1 MKLSSLLPQMACTL
15 LLMASCSQEDS
26 MTPGETPSSVGGI
39 LITTQVSD
47 IATRGITE
55 TATLQ
60 NFGICIQGSGEHAS
74 SLQYNNVEMTKNG
87 EEWTSATPML
97 WKSEIP
103 SADIIAYAPYQA
115 DISDALATQK
125 QFPVSVKAVQTQEDL
140 SSDLLV
146 FKAKDYAPTI
156 VGENKDK
163 IVAVT
168 FDHAF
173 SQLMVTFNFDSA
185 FSNDEVDLSKIEDV
199 RVEGSV
205 LSGVCD
211 FSHDK
216 PQVTVKPDASAGAIT
231 PENVSFQ
238 AKDAEHAN
246 ISAQY
251 SSLLVPQTIQ
261 AATQPLKVSFR
272 LGDSTYSWKSNA
284 DITLRQGKYYTLSLN
299 IKKTGAVVEGT
310 IQDWVPAEG
319 NNEYIAN

>member
-1 MKLSSLLPQMACTL
+1 MKLSSLFPQMACAL

-26 MTPGETPSSVGGI
+26 MTPGESPSSVGGI
-39 LITTQVSD
+39 RITTQVSD

-97 WKSEIP
+97 WQSEIP

-115 DISDALATQK
+115 DISEALATQK

-146 FKAKDYAPTI
+146 FKAKNYAPTI

-163 IVAVT
+163 IVAVK

-173 SQLMVTFNFDSA
+173 SQLMITFNFDSA
-185 FSNDEVDLSKIEDV
+185 FSNDEVDLSKIEGV
-199 RVEGSV
+199 RVEGTV

-272 LGDSTYSWKSNA
+272 LGETTYSWKSNA
-284 DITLRQGKYYTLSLN
+284 DITLEQGKYYTLSLN
-299 IKKTGAVVEGT
+299 IRKTGVVVEGT
-310 IQDWVPAEG
+310 IKGWIPAEG
-319 NNEYIAN
+319 NNEYVAN

>member
-1 MKLSSLLPQMACTL
+1 MKLSSLFPQMACAL

-26 MTPGETPSSVGGI
+26 MTPGEKTSSVGGI
-39 LITTQVSD
+39 HITTQVSD

-97 WKSEIP
+97 WQSEIP

-163 IVAVT
+163 NVAVK

-173 SQLMVTFNFDSA
+173 SQLMITFNFDSA

-199 RVEGSV
+199 KVEGTV

-211 FSHDK
+211 FSQDK
-216 PQVTVKPDASAGAIT
+216 PLITVKSDASAGAIT

-238 AKDAEHAN
+238 AKDAEHAS

-251 SSLLVPQTIQ
+251 SCLLVPQTIQ
-261 AATQPLKVSFR
+261 TVNQPLKVSFR

-299 IKKTGAVVEGT
+299 IRKTGVVVEGT
-310 IQDWVPAEG
+310 IKGWIPAEG
-319 NNEYIAN
+319 NNEYVAN

>member
-26 MTPGETPSSVGGI
+26 LTPGESPSSVGGI
-39 LITTQVSD
+39 RITTQVSD
-47 IATRGITE
+47 IVTRGITE

-87 EEWTSATPML
+87 EEWTSATQML
-97 WKSEIP
+97 WQSEIP

-115 DISDALATQK
+115 DISEALATQK

-272 LGDSTYSWKSNA
+272 LGETTYSWKSNA
-284 DITLRQGKYYTLSLN
+284 DITLEQGKYYTLSLN
-299 IKKTGAVVEGT
+299 IRKTGVVVEGT
-310 IQDWVPAEG
+310 IKGWIPAEG
-319 NNEYIAN
+319 NNEYVAN

>member
-1 MKLSSLLPQMACTL
+1 MKLSSLLPQMACAL

-26 MTPGETPSSVGGI
+26 MTPGEKTSSVGGI
-39 LITTQVSD
+39 HITTQVSD
-47 IATRGITE
+47 IVTRGITE

-97 WKSEIP
+97 WQSEIP

-115 DISDALATQK
+115 DISEALTTQK
-125 QFPVSVKAVQTQEDL
+125 QFPVSVKAVQTQGDL

-163 IVAVT
+163 IVAVK

-173 SQLMVTFNFDSA
+173 SQLMITFNFHSA

-199 RVEGSV
+199 RVEGTV

-238 AKDAEHAN
+238 AKDAEHAS

-261 AATQPLKVSFR
+261 AANQPLKVSFR
-272 LGDSTYSWKSNA
+272 LGETTYSWKSNA
-284 DITLRQGKYYTLSLN
+284 DITLEQGKYYTLSLN
-299 IKKTGAVVEGT
+299 IRKTGVVVEGT
-310 IQDWVPAEG
+310 IKGWIPAEG
-319 NNEYIAN
+319 NNEYVAN

>member
-1 MKLSSLLPQMACTL
+1 MKLSSLFPQMACAL

-26 MTPGETPSSVGGI
+26 MTSGESPSSVGGI
-39 LITTQVSD
+39 RITTQVSD

-97 WKSEIP
+97 WQSEIP

-115 DISDALATQK
+115 DISEALATQK

-146 FKAKDYAPTI
+146 FKAKNYAPTI

-163 IVAVT
+163 IVAVK

-173 SQLMVTFNFDSA
+173 SQLMITFNFDSA
-185 FSNDEVDLSKIEDV
+185 FSNDEVDLSKIEGV
-199 RVEGSV
+199 RVEGTV

-238 AKDAEHAN
+238 AKDAEHAS

-261 AATQPLKVSFR
+261 AANQPLKVSFR
-272 LGDSTYSWKSNA
+272 LGETTYSWKSNA
-284 DITLRQGKYYTLSLN
+284 DITLEQGKYYTLSLN
-299 IKKTGAVVEGT
+299 IRKTGVVVEGT
-310 IQDWVPAEG
+310 IKGWIPAEG
-319 NNEYIAN
+319 NNEYVAN

>member
-1 MKLSSLLPQMACTL
+1 MKLSSLLPQMACAL

-26 MTPGETPSSVGGI
+26 MTPGEKPSSVGGI
-39 LITTQVSD
+39 HITTQVSD
-47 IATRGITE
+47 IVTRGITE

-125 QFPVSVKAVQTQEDL
+125 QFPVSVKAVQTKEDL

-216 PQVTVKPDASAGAIT
+216 PQITVKPDAATGAIT

-238 AKDAEHAN
+238 AKDAEHVS

-251 SSLLVPQTIQ
+251 SCLLVPQTIQ
-261 AATQPLKVSFR
+261 AANQPLTVTFR
-272 LGDSTYSWKSNA
+272 LGETTYSWKSNA
-284 DITLRQGKYYTLSLN
+284 DITLEQGKYYTLSLN
-299 IKKTGAVVEGT
+299 IRKTGVVVEGT
-310 IQDWVPAEG
+310 IKGWIPAEG
-319 NNEYIAN
+319 NNEYVAN

>member
-1 MKLSSLLPQMACTL
+1 MKLSSLLPQMACAL

-26 MTPGETPSSVGGI
+26 MTPGESPSSVGGI
-39 LITTQVSD
+39 HITTQVSD
-47 IATRGITE
+47 VASRGITE

-97 WKSEIP
+97 WQSEIP

-115 DISDALATQK
+115 DISEALATQK
-125 QFPVSVKAVQTQEDL
+125 QFPVSVKAVQTKEDL

-163 IVAVT
+163 IVAVK

-199 RVEGSV
+199 RVEGTV

-216 PQVTVKPDASAGAIT
+216 PQITVQADASAGAIT

-251 SSLLVPQTIQ
+251 SSLLVPQIIQ
-261 AATQPLKVSFR
+261 AANQPLKVSFR
-272 LGDSTYSWKSNA
+272 LGETTYSWKSNA
-284 DITLRQGKYYTLSLN
+284 DITLEQGKYYTLSLN
-299 IKKTGAVVEGT
+299 IRKTGVVVEGT
-310 IQDWVPAEG
+310 IKGWIPAEG
-319 NNEYIAN
+319 NNEYVAN

>member
-1 MKLSSLLPQMACTL
+1 MKLSSLLPQMACAL

-26 MTPGETPSSVGGI
+26 MTPGENPSSVGGI
-39 LITTQVSD
+39 HITTQVSG
-47 IATRGITE
+47 IVTRGITE

-97 WKSEIP
+97 WQSEIP

-115 DISDALATQK
+115 DISEALATQK
-125 QFPVSVKAVQTQEDL
+125 QFPVSVKAVQTKEDL

-163 IVAVT
+163 IVEVK

-199 RVEGSV
+199 RVEGTV

-216 PQVTVKPDASAGAIT
+216 PQITVQAVAAAESIT

-238 AKDAEHAN
+238 AKDAEHAS

-261 AATQPLKVSFR
+261 AANQPLKVSFR
-272 LGDSTYSWKSNA
+272 LGDTTYSWKSNT
-284 DITLRQGKYYTLSLN
+284 DITLEQGKYYTLSLN
-299 IKKTGAVVEGT
+299 IRKTGVVVEGT
-310 IQDWVPAEG
+310 IQGWIPAEG
-319 NNEYIAN
+319 NNEYVAN

>member
-1 MKLSSLLPQMACTL
+1 MKLSSLFPQMACAL

-26 MTPGETPSSVGGI
+26 MTPGESPSSVGGI
-39 LITTQVSD
+39 RITTQVSD

-97 WKSEIP
+97 WQSEIP

-115 DISDALATQK
+115 DISEALATQK

-146 FKAKDYAPTI
+146 FKAKNYAPTI

-163 IVAVT
+163 IVAVK

-173 SQLMVTFNFDSA
+173 SQLMITFNFDSA
-185 FSNDEVDLSKIEDV
+185 ISNDEVDLSKIEGV
-199 RVEGSV
+199 RVEGTV

-238 AKDAEHAN
+238 AKDAEHAS

-261 AATQPLKVSFR
+261 AANQPLKVSFR
-272 LGDSTYSWKSNA
+272 LGETTYSWKSNA
-284 DITLRQGKYYTLSLN
+284 DITLEQGKYYTLSLN
-299 IKKTGAVVEGT
+299 IRKTGVVVEGT
-310 IQDWVPAEG
+310 IKGWIPAEG
-319 NNEYIAN
+319 NNEYVAN

>member
-1 MKLSSLLPQMACTL
+1 MKLPPL
-15 LLMASCSQEDS
+15 
-26 MTPGETPSSVGGI
+26 
-39 LITTQVSD
+39 
-47 IATRGITE
+47 TR
-55 TATLQ
+55 
-60 NFGICIQGSGEHAS
+60 H
-74 SLQYNNVEMTKNG
+74 VEMTKNG

-97 WKSEIP
+97 WQSEIP

-115 DISDALATQK
+115 DISEALATQK
-125 QFPVSVKAVQTQEDL
+125 QFPVSVKAVQTKEDL

-163 IVAVT
+163 NVAVK

-173 SQLMVTFNFDSA
+173 SQLIVTFNFHSA

-199 RVEGSV
+199 RVEGTV

-216 PQVTVKPDASAGAIT
+216 PQITVKPDAAAGAIT

-238 AKDAEHAN
+238 AKDAEHAS

-251 SSLLVPQTIQ
+251 SCLLVPQTIQ
-261 AATQPLKVSFR
+261 TANQPLKVSFR

-284 DITLRQGKYYTLSLN
+284 DITLGQGKYYTLSLN

>member
-1 MKLSSLLPQMACTL
+1 MKLSSLLPQMACAL

-26 MTPGETPSSVGGI
+26 MTPGENPSSVGGI
-39 LITTQVSD
+39 HITTQVSD
-47 IATRGITE
+47 IVTRGITE

-60 NFGICIQGSGEHAS
+60 NFGICILGSGEHAS

-97 WKSEIP
+97 WQSEIP

-115 DISDALATQK
+115 DISEALAAQK
-125 QFPVSVKAVQTQEDL
+125 QFPVSVKAVQTKEDL

-163 IVAVT
+163 NVEVK

-173 SQLMVTFNFDSA
+173 SQLMITFNFHSA

-199 RVEGSV
+199 RVEGTV

-238 AKDAEHAN
+238 AKDAEHAS

-261 AATQPLKVSFR
+261 AANQPLKVSFR
-272 LGDSTYSWKSNA
+272 LGETTYSWKSNA
-284 DITLRQGKYYTLSLN
+284 DITLEQGKYYTLSLN
-299 IKKTGAVVEGT
+299 IRKAGVVVEGT
-310 IQDWVPAEG
+310 IKGWIPAEG
-319 NNEYIAN
+319 NNEYVAN

>member
-1 MKLSSLLPQMACTL
+1 MKLSSLFPQMACAL

-26 MTPGETPSSVGGI
+26 MTPGESPSSVGGI
-39 LITTQVSD
+39 RITTQVSD

-97 WKSEIP
+97 WQSEIP

-146 FKAKDYAPTI
+146 FKAKNYAPTI

-163 IVAVT
+163 IVAVK

-173 SQLMVTFNFDSA
+173 SQLMITFNFDSA
-185 FSNDEVDLSKIEDV
+185 FSNDEVDLSKIEGV
-199 RVEGSV
+199 RVEGTV

-238 AKDAEHAN
+238 AKDAEHAS

-261 AATQPLKVSFR
+261 AANQPLKVSFR
-272 LGDSTYSWKSNA
+272 LGETTYSWKSNA
-284 DITLRQGKYYTLSLN
+284 DITLEQGKYYTLSLN
-299 IKKTGAVVEGT
+299 IRKTGVVVEGT
-310 IQDWVPAEG
+310 IKGWIPAEG
-319 NNEYIAN
+319 NNEYVAN

>member
-1 MKLSSLLPQMACTL
+1 MKLSSLLPQMACAL

-26 MTPGETPSSVGGI
+26 MTPGESPSSVGGI
-39 LITTQVSD
+39 RITTQVSD
-47 IATRGITE
+47 VATRGITE

-97 WKSEIP
+97 WQSEIP

-115 DISDALATQK
+115 EISEALATLK
-125 QFPVSVKAVQTQEDL
+125 QFPVSVKAVQTKEDL

-163 IVAVT
+163 IVAVK

-173 SQLMVTFNFDSA
+173 SQLMVTFNFHSA

-199 RVEGSV
+199 KVEGTV

-211 FSHDK
+211 FSQDK
-216 PQVTVKPDASAGAIT
+216 PLVTVLPDAAAEAIT

-261 AATQPLKVSFR
+261 AANQPLKVSFR
-272 LGDSTYSWKSNA
+272 LGETSYSWKSNA
-284 DITLRQGKYYTLSLN
+284 DITLEQGKYYTLSLN
-299 IKKTGAVVEGT
+299 IKKTGVVVEGT
-310 IQDWVPAEG
+310 IKGWIPAEG
-319 NNEYIAN
+319 NNEYVAN

>member
-1 MKLSSLLPQMACTL
+1 
-15 LLMASCSQEDS
+15 
-26 MTPGETPSSVGGI
+26 
-39 LITTQVSD
+39 
-47 IATRGITE
+47 
-55 TATLQ
+55 
-60 NFGICIQGSGEHAS
+60 
-74 SLQYNNVEMTKNG
+74 MTKNG

-97 WKSEIP
+97 WQSEIP

-115 DISDALATQK
+115 DISEALATRK
-125 QFPVSVKAVQTQEDL
+125 QFPVSVKAVQTKEDL

-163 IVAVT
+163 IVEVK

-173 SQLMVTFNFDSA
+173 SQLIVTFNFDSA

-199 RVEGSV
+199 KVEGTV

-211 FSHDK
+211 FSQDK
-216 PQVTVKPDASAGAIT
+216 PLVTVQADAAAESIT

-251 SSLLVPQTIQ
+251 SSLLVPQAIQ
-261 AATQPLKVSFR
+261 AANQPLKVSFR
-272 LGDSTYSWKSNA
+272 LGETTYSWKANA
-284 DITLRQGKYYTLSLN
+284 DITLEQGKYYTLSLN
-299 IKKTGAVVEGT
+299 IKKTGVVVEGT

>member
-1 MKLSSLLPQMACTL
+1 MKLSSLLPQMACAL

-26 MTPGETPSSVGGI
+26 MTPGESSSSVGGI
-39 LITTQVSD
+39 RITTQVSD
-47 IATRGITE
+47 VATRGITE

-97 WKSEIP
+97 WQSEIP
-103 SADIIAYAPYQA
+103 TADIIAYAPYQA
-115 DISDALATQK
+115 DISEALATQQ

-163 IVAVT
+163 IVAVK

-173 SQLMVTFNFDSA
+173 SQLMVTFNFHSA
-185 FSNDEVDLSKIEDV
+185 FSNDEVDLTKIEDV
-199 RVEGSV
+199 KVEGSV

-211 FSHDK
+211 FSQDK
-216 PQVTVKPDASAGAIT
+216 PLVTVKPDAAAEAIT

-251 SSLLVPQTIQ
+251 SCLLVPQTIQ
-261 AATQPLKVSFR
+261 AANQPLTVSFR
-272 LGDSTYSWKSNA
+272 LGETTYSWKANA
-284 DITLRQGKYYTLSLN
+284 DITLGQGKYYTLSLN
-299 IKKTGAVVEGT
+299 IRKTGVVVEGT
-310 IQDWVPAEG
+310 IKGWIPAEG
-319 NNEYIAN
+319 NNEYVAN

>member
-1 MKLSSLLPQMACTL
+1 MKLSSLLPQMACAL

-39 LITTQVSD
+39 RITTQVSD

-97 WKSEIP
+97 WQSEIP

-146 FKAKDYAPTI
+146 FKAKNYAPTI

-163 IVAVT
+163 IVAVK

-173 SQLMVTFNFDSA
+173 SQLMITFNFDSA
-185 FSNDEVDLSKIEDV
+185 FSNDEVDLSKIEGV
-199 RVEGSV
+199 RVEGTV

-238 AKDAEHAN
+238 AKDAEHAS

-261 AATQPLKVSFR
+261 AANQPLKVSFR
-272 LGDSTYSWKSNA
+272 LGETTYSWKSNA
-284 DITLRQGKYYTLSLN
+284 DITLEQGKYYTLSLN
-299 IKKTGAVVEGT
+299 IRKTGVVVEGT
-310 IQDWVPAEG
+310 IKGWIPAEG
-319 NNEYIAN
+319 NNEYVAN

>member
-1 MKLSSLLPQMACTL
+1 
-15 LLMASCSQEDS
+15 
-26 MTPGETPSSVGGI
+26 
-39 LITTQVSD
+39 
-47 IATRGITE
+47 
-55 TATLQ
+55 
-60 NFGICIQGSGEHAS
+60 
-74 SLQYNNVEMTKNG
+74 MTKNG

-97 WKSEIP
+97 WQSEIP

-115 DISDALATQK
+115 DISEALATQK

-205 LSGVCD
+205 C
-211 FSHDK
+211 
-216 PQVTVKPDASAGAIT
+216 
-231 PENVSFQ
+231 Q
-238 AKDAEHAN
+238 A
-246 ISAQY
+246 Y
-251 SSLLVPQTIQ
+251 
-261 AATQPLKVSFR
+261 ATFLMTSR
-272 LGDSTYSWKSNA
+272 
-284 DITLRQGKYYTLSLN
+284 R
-299 IKKTGAVVEGT
+299 
-310 IQDWVPAEG
+310 
-319 NNEYIAN
+319 

>member
-1 MKLSSLLPQMACTL
+1 MKLSSLFPQMACAL

-26 MTPGETPSSVGGI
+26 MTPGESPSSVGGI
-39 LITTQVSD
+39 RITTQVSD

-97 WKSEIP
+97 WQSEIP

-115 DISDALATQK
+115 DISEALATQK

-146 FKAKDYAPTI
+146 FKAKNYAPTI

-163 IVAVT
+163 IVAVK

-173 SQLMVTFNFDSA
+173 SQLMITFNFDSA
-185 FSNDEVDLSKIEDV
+185 FSNDEVDLSKIEGV
-199 RVEGSV
+199 RVEGTV
-205 LSGVCD
+205 LLGVCD

-238 AKDAEHAN
+238 AKDAEHAS

-261 AATQPLKVSFR
+261 AANQPLKVSFR
-272 LGDSTYSWKSNA
+272 LGDTTYSWKANT
-284 DITLRQGKYYTLSLN
+284 DITLEQGKYYTLSLN
-299 IKKTGAVVEGT
+299 IRKTGVVVEGT
-310 IQDWVPAEG
+310 IKGWIPAEG
-319 NNEYIAN
+319 NNEYVAN

>member
-1 MKLSSLLPQMACTL
+1 MKLSSLLPQMACAL

-26 MTPGETPSSVGGI
+26 MTPGESPSSVGGI
-39 LITTQVSD
+39 RITTQVSD

-97 WKSEIP
+97 WQSEIP

-125 QFPVSVKAVQTQEDL
+125 QFPVSVKAVQTKADL

-163 IVAVT
+163 IVAVK

-199 RVEGSV
+199 KVEGTV

-216 PQVTVKPDASAGAIT
+216 PQITVKPDAAAEAIT

-261 AATQPLKVSFR
+261 AANQPLKVSFR
-272 LGDSTYSWKSNA
+272 LGETTYSWKSNA
-284 DITLRQGKYYTLSLN
+284 DITLEQGKYYTLSLN
-299 IKKTGAVVEGT
+299 IRKTGVVVEGT
-310 IQDWVPAEG
+310 IKGWIPAEG
-319 NNEYIAN
+319 NNEYVAN

>member
-26 MTPGETPSSVGGI
+26 MTPGEKPSSVGGI
-39 LITTQVSD
+39 HITTQVSD
-47 IATRGITE
+47 IVTRGITE

-60 NFGICIQGSGEHAS
+60 NFGICIQGSGEQAS

-97 WKSEIP
+97 WQSEIP

-115 DISDALATQK
+115 DISDALATQN

-163 IVAVT
+163 NVEVK

-173 SQLMVTFNFDSA
+173 SQLMITFNFHSA

-199 RVEGSV
+199 RVEGTV

-238 AKDAEHAN
+238 AKDAEHAS

-261 AATQPLKVSFR
+261 AANQPLKVSFR
-272 LGDSTYSWKSNA
+272 LGETTYSWKSNA
-284 DITLRQGKYYTLSLN
+284 DITLEQGKYYTLSLN
-299 IKKTGAVVEGT
+299 IRKTGVVVAGT
-310 IQDWVPAEG
+310 IKGWIPAEG
-319 NNEYIAN
+319 NNEYVAN

>member
-1 MKLSSLLPQMACTL
+1 MKLSSLFPQMACAL

-26 MTPGETPSSVGGI
+26 MTPGEKTSSVGGI
-39 LITTQVSD
+39 HITTQVSD
-47 IATRGITE
+47 IVTRGITE

-60 NFGICIQGSGEHAS
+60 NFGICIQGSGEQAS

-87 EEWTSATPML
+87 EKWTSATPML
-97 WKSEIP
+97 WQSEIP

-163 IVAVT
+163 NVEVK

-173 SQLMVTFNFDSA
+173 SQLMITFNFHSA

-199 RVEGSV
+199 RVEGTV

-238 AKDAEHAN
+238 AKDAEHAS

-261 AATQPLKVSFR
+261 AANQPLKVSFR
-272 LGDSTYSWKSNA
+272 LGETTYSWKSNA
-284 DITLRQGKYYTLSLN
+284 DITLEQGKYYTLSLN
-299 IKKTGAVVEGT
+299 IRKAGVVVEGT
-310 IQDWVPAEG
+310 IKGWIPAEG
-319 NNEYIAN
+319 NNEYVAN

>member
-26 MTPGETPSSVGGI
+26 MTPGENPSSVGGI
-39 LITTQVSD
+39 HITTQVSD

-97 WKSEIP
+97 WQSEIP

-115 DISDALATQK
+115 DISEALATQK

-146 FKAKDYAPTI
+146 FKAKNYAPTI

-163 IVAVT
+163 IVAVK

-173 SQLMVTFNFDSA
+173 SQLMITFNFDSA

-199 RVEGSV
+199 RVEGTV

-238 AKDAEHAN
+238 AKDAEHAS

-261 AATQPLKVSFR
+261 AANQPLKVSFR
-272 LGDSTYSWKSNA
+272 LGETTYSWKSNA
-284 DITLRQGKYYTLSLN
+284 DITLEQGKYYTLSLN
-299 IKKTGAVVEGT
+299 IRKTGVVVEGT
-310 IQDWVPAEG
+310 IKGWIPAEG
-319 NNEYIAN
+319 NNEYVAN

>member
-1 MKLSSLLPQMACTL
+1 MKLSSLLPQMACAL

-26 MTPGETPSSVGGI
+26 MTPGESPSSVGGI
-39 LITTQVSD
+39 HITTQVSD

-97 WKSEIP
+97 WQSEIP

-115 DISDALATQK
+115 DISEALTTQK
-125 QFPVSVKAVQTQEDL
+125 QFPVSVKAVQTQGDL

-163 IVAVT
+163 IVAVK

-173 SQLMVTFNFDSA
+173 SQLMITFNFHSA

-199 RVEGSV
+199 RVEGTV

-216 PQVTVKPDASAGAIT
+216 PQITVKPDAAAESIT

-261 AATQPLKVSFR
+261 AANQPLKVSFR
-272 LGDSTYSWKSNA
+272 LGDTTYSWKANT
-284 DITLRQGKYYTLSLN
+284 DITLEQGKYYTLSLN
-299 IKKTGAVVEGT
+299 IRKTGVVVEGT
-310 IQDWVPAEG
+310 IKGWIPAEG
-319 NNEYIAN
+319 NNEYVAN

>member
-1 MKLSSLLPQMACTL
+1 MKLSSLFPQMACAL

-26 MTPGETPSSVGGI
+26 MTPGEKTSSVGGI
-39 LITTQVSD
+39 HITTQVSD
-47 IATRGITE
+47 IVTRGITE

-97 WKSEIP
+97 WQSEIP

-163 IVAVT
+163 IVAVK

-173 SQLMVTFNFDSA
+173 SQLMITFNFHSA

-199 RVEGSV
+199 RVEGTV

-216 PQVTVKPDASAGAIT
+216 PQITVKPDAAAGAIT

-238 AKDAEHAN
+238 AKDAEHAS

-261 AATQPLKVSFR
+261 AANQPLKVSFR
-272 LGDSTYSWKSNA
+272 LGETTYSWKSNA
-284 DITLRQGKYYTLSLN
+284 DITLEQGKYYTLSLN
-299 IKKTGAVVEGT
+299 IRKTGVVVEGT
-310 IQDWVPAEG
+310 IKGWIPAEG
-319 NNEYIAN
+319 NNEYVAN

>member
-1 MKLSSLLPQMACTL
+1 MKLSSLFPQMACAL

-26 MTPGETPSSVGGI
+26 MTPGESPSSVGGI
-39 LITTQVSD
+39 RITTQVSD

-97 WKSEIP
+97 WQSEIP

-115 DISDALATQK
+115 DISEALTTQK
-125 QFPVSVKAVQTQEDL
+125 QFPVSVKAVQTQGDL

-163 IVAVT
+163 IVAVK

-173 SQLMVTFNFDSA
+173 SQLMITFNFHSA

-199 RVEGSV
+199 RVEGTV

-216 PQVTVKPDASAGAIT
+216 PQITVKPDAAAGAIT

-238 AKDAEHAN
+238 AKDEG
-246 ISAQY
+246 
-251 SSLLVPQTIQ
+251 
-261 AATQPLKVSFR
+261 VS
-272 LGDSTYSWKSNA
+272 
-284 DITLRQGKYYTLSLN
+284 
-299 IKKTGAVVEGT
+299 
-310 IQDWVPAEG
+310 
-319 NNEYIAN
+319 

>member
-1 MKLSSLLPQMACTL
+1 MKLSSLFPQMACAL

-26 MTPGETPSSVGGI
+26 MTPGESPSSVGGI
-39 LITTQVSD
+39 RITTQVSD

-97 WKSEIP
+97 WQSEIP
-103 SADIIAYAPYQA
+103 SVDIIAYAPYQA
-115 DISDALATQK
+115 DISEALATQK

-146 FKAKDYAPTI
+146 FKAKNYAPTI

-163 IVAVT
+163 IVAVK

-173 SQLMVTFNFDSA
+173 SQLMITFNFDSA
-185 FSNDEVDLSKIEDV
+185 FSNDEVDLSKIEGV
-199 RVEGSV
+199 RVEGTV

-238 AKDAEHAN
+238 AKDAEHAS

-261 AATQPLKVSFR
+261 AANQPLKVSFR
-272 LGDSTYSWKSNA
+272 LGETTYSWKSNA
-284 DITLRQGKYYTLSLN
+284 DITLEQGKYYTLSLN
-299 IKKTGAVVEGT
+299 IRKTGVVVEGT
-310 IQDWVPAEG
+310 IKGWIPAEG
-319 NNEYIAN
+319 NNEYVAN

>member
-1 MKLSSLLPQMACTL
+1 MKLSSLLPQMACAL
-15 LLMASCSQEDS
+15 LLMASCSQENS
-26 MTPGETPSSVGGI
+26 MTPGESPSSVGGI
-39 LITTQVSD
+39 RITTQVSD
-47 IATRGITE
+47 VATRGITE

-74 SLQYNNVEMTKNG
+74 SLQYNNVKMTKNG

-97 WKSEIP
+97 WQSEIP
-103 SADIIAYAPYQA
+103 TAGIIAYAPYQA
-115 DISDALATQK
+115 EISEALATQK
-125 QFPVSVKAVQTQEDL
+125 QFPVSVKAVQTKDDL

-163 IVAVT
+163 IVEVK

-173 SQLMVTFNFDSA
+173 SQLMVTFNFHSA
-185 FSNDEVDLSKIEDV
+185 FSNDEVELSKIEDV
-199 RVEGSV
+199 RVEGTV

-211 FSHDK
+211 FSQDK
-216 PQVTVKPDASAGAIT
+216 PQITVQADAAAEVIT
-231 PENVSFQ
+231 PENASFQ
-238 AKDAEHAN
+238 TKDAEHAS

-251 SSLLVPQTIQ
+251 SCLLVPQTIQ
-261 AATQPLKVSFR
+261 AANQPLTVSFR
-272 LGDSTYSWKSNA
+272 LGDTTYSWKSNA
-284 DITLRQGKYYTLSLN
+284 DITLGQGKYYTLSLN

-319 NNEYIAN
+319 NNEYVAN

>member
-1 MKLSSLLPQMACTL
+1 MKLSSLLPQMACAL

-26 MTPGETPSSVGGI
+26 MTPGENPSSVGGI
-39 LITTQVSD
+39 HITTQVSD
-47 IATRGITE
+47 IVTRGITE

-60 NFGICIQGSGEHAS
+60 NFGICILGSGEHAS

-97 WKSEIP
+97 WQSEIS

-115 DISDALATQK
+115 DISEALATQK
-125 QFPVSVKAVQTQEDL
+125 QFPVSVKAVQTKEDL

-163 IVAVT
+163 NVEVK

-173 SQLMVTFNFDSA
+173 SQLMITFNFHSA

-199 RVEGSV
+199 RVEGTV

-238 AKDAEHAN
+238 AKDAEHAS

-261 AATQPLKVSFR
+261 AANQPLKVSFR
-272 LGDSTYSWKSNA
+272 LGETTYSWKSNA
-284 DITLRQGKYYTLSLN
+284 DITLEQGKYYTLSLN
-299 IKKTGAVVEGT
+299 IRKAGVVVEGT
-310 IQDWVPAEG
+310 IKGWIPAEG
-319 NNEYIAN
+319 NNEYVAN

>member
-1 MKLSSLLPQMACTL
+1 
-15 LLMASCSQEDS
+15 
-26 MTPGETPSSVGGI
+26 
-39 LITTQVSD
+39 
-47 IATRGITE
+47 
-55 TATLQ
+55 
-60 NFGICIQGSGEHAS
+60 
-74 SLQYNNVEMTKNG
+74 MTKNG

-97 WKSEIP
+97 WQSEIP

-125 QFPVSVKAVQTQEDL
+125 QFPVSVKAVQTQGDL

-173 SQLMVTFNFDSA
+173 SQLMITFNFHSA

-199 RVEGSV
+199 RVEGTV

-238 AKDAEHAN
+238 AKDAEHAS

-261 AATQPLKVSFR
+261 AANQPLKVSFR
-272 LGDSTYSWKSNA
+272 LGETTYSWKSNA
-284 DITLRQGKYYTLSLN
+284 DITLEQGKYYTLSLN
-299 IKKTGAVVEGT
+299 IRKTGVVVEGT
-310 IQDWVPAEG
+310 IKGWIPAEG
-319 NNEYIAN
+319 NNEYVAN

>member
-26 MTPGETPSSVGGI
+26 MTPGENPSSVGGI
-39 LITTQVSD
+39 HITTQVSG
-47 IATRGITE
+47 IVTRGITE

-115 DISDALATQK
+115 DISEALATQK
-125 QFPVSVKAVQTQEDL
+125 QFPVSVKAVQTKEDL

-146 FKAKDYAPTI
+146 FKAKDYAPAI

-163 IVAVT
+163 IVEVK

-199 RVEGSV
+199 RVEGTV

-216 PQVTVKPDASAGAIT
+216 PQITVQAVAAAESIT

-238 AKDAEHAN
+238 AKDAEHAS

-261 AATQPLKVSFR
+261 AANQPLKVSFR
-272 LGDSTYSWKSNA
+272 LGDTTYSWKSNT
-284 DITLRQGKYYTLSLN
+284 DITLEQGKYYTLSLN
-299 IKKTGAVVEGT
+299 IRKTGVVVEGT
-310 IQDWVPAEG
+310 IQGWIPAEG
-319 NNEYIAN
+319 NNEYVAN

>member
-1 MKLSSLLPQMACTL
+1 MKLSSLLPQMACAL

-26 MTPGETPSSVGGI
+26 MRPGESPSSVGGI
-39 LITTQVSD
+39 HITTQVSD

-97 WKSEIP
+97 WQSEIP

-115 DISDALATQK
+115 DISEALTTQK
-125 QFPVSVKAVQTQEDL
+125 QFPVSVKAVQTQGDL

-163 IVAVT
+163 IVAVK

-173 SQLMVTFNFDSA
+173 SQLMITFNFHSA

-199 RVEGSV
+199 RVEGTV

-216 PQVTVKPDASAGAIT
+216 PQVTVKPDASAGTIT

-238 AKDAEHAN
+238 AKDAEHAS

-261 AATQPLKVSFR
+261 AANQPLKVSFR
-272 LGDSTYSWKSNA
+272 LGETTYSWKSNA
-284 DITLRQGKYYTLSLN
+284 DIILEQGKYYTLSLN
-299 IKKTGAVVEGT
+299 IRKTGVVVEGT
-310 IQDWVPAEG
+310 IQGWIPAEG
-319 NNEYIAN
+319 NNEYVAN

>member
-1 MKLSSLLPQMACTL
+1 MKLSSLLPQMACAI

-26 MTPGETPSSVGGI
+26 LTPGENPSSVGGI
-39 LITTQVSD
+39 HITTQVSD
-47 IATRGITE
+47 IVTRGITE

-60 NFGICIQGSGEHAS
+60 NFGICILGSGEHAS

-97 WKSEIP
+97 WQSEIP

-115 DISDALATQK
+115 DISEALATQK
-125 QFPVSVKAVQTQEDL
+125 QFPVSVKAVQTKEDL

-163 IVAVT
+163 IVAVK

-199 RVEGSV
+199 RVEGTV

-231 PENVSFQ
+231 PENVSYQ
-238 AKDAEHAN
+238 AKDAEHAS

-261 AATQPLKVSFR
+261 AANQPLKVSFR
-272 LGDSTYSWKSNA
+272 LGETTYSWKSNA
-284 DITLRQGKYYTLSLN
+284 DITLEQGKYYTLSLN
-299 IKKTGAVVEGT
+299 IRKTGVVVEGT
-310 IQDWVPAEG
+310 IKGWIPAEG
-319 NNEYIAN
+319 NNEYVAN

>member
-1 MKLSSLLPQMACTL
+1 MKFSSLLPQMACAL

-26 MTPGETPSSVGGI
+26 MTPGESPSSVGSI
-39 LITTQVSD
+39 RITTQVSD
-47 IATRGITE
+47 VATRGITE

-146 FKAKDYAPTI
+146 FKAKNYAPTI

-163 IVAVT
+163 IVAVK

-173 SQLMVTFNFDSA
+173 SQLMITFNFDSA
-185 FSNDEVDLSKIEDV
+185 FSNDEVDLSKIEGV
-199 RVEGSV
+199 RVEGTV

-238 AKDAEHAN
+238 AKDAEHAS

-261 AATQPLKVSFR
+261 AANQPLKVSFR
-272 LGDSTYSWKSNA
+272 LGETTYSWKSNA
-284 DITLRQGKYYTLSLN
+284 DITLEQGKYYTLSLN
-299 IKKTGAVVEGT
+299 IRKTGVVVEGT
-310 IQDWVPAEG
+310 IKGWIPAEG
-319 NNEYIAN
+319 NNEYVAN

>member
-1 MKLSSLLPQMACTL
+1 MKLSSLFPQMACAL

-26 MTPGETPSSVGGI
+26 MTPGEKTSSVGGI
-39 LITTQVSD
+39 HITTQVSD
-47 IATRGITE
+47 IVTRGITE

-60 NFGICIQGSGEHAS
+60 NFGICIQGSGEQAS

-97 WKSEIP
+97 WQSEIP

-163 IVAVT
+163 NVEVK

-173 SQLMVTFNFDSA
+173 SQLMITFNFHSA

-199 RVEGSV
+199 RVEGTV

-238 AKDAEHAN
+238 AKDAEHAS

-261 AATQPLKVSFR
+261 AANQPLKVSFR
-272 LGDSTYSWKSNA
+272 LGETTYSWKSNA
-284 DITLRQGKYYTLSLN
+284 DITLEQGKYYTLSLN
-299 IKKTGAVVEGT
+299 IRKAGVVVEGT
-310 IQDWVPAEG
+310 IKGWIPAEG
-319 NNEYIAN
+319 NNEYVAN